1 MINIHALHHQT
12 TIPYAY
18 AKDKDHLYVRLR
30 TARDDFS
37 EIKVYY
43 RDRYLTKNIFKI
55 RTMKKSYRDIHFD
68 YYDAVLDLPRNRY
81 AYYFLLRDHEGK
93 VLYMDER
100 GVWEKRP
107 RVLRHYAFPY
117 IAEED
122 VYEGEDWLKKS
133 VCYQIFPDRFHRSE
147 NAEVVIGEKKLSPW
161 GDTPTTRSHFGG
173 NIKGITEKIPYLSE
187 LGITLLYFTPLFE
200 STSNHKYNTKDY
212 YKIDPSFG
220 TLEETKELVAKCH
233 EKGIRVVFDAVFN
246 HTGHDFFAFED
257 VLKHQEESRYK
268 DWYHLDSFP
277 VSKEKV
283 NYYTFAN
290 YIAYMP
296 KINLKNL
303 AARQYLLDVARYWI
317 EETGIDGY
325 RLDVCDELSHSF
337 LKDLRKVVKETKKD
351 AVIIGE
357 IMHEAEDFLEGS
369 ELDSIMNYPF
379 RHAMIDTFARGELS
393 LEEFFQVLIH
403 NQTIYREEITH
414 QMLNLLGSHDTPRF
428 LTETRGSREKLMLAT
443 AFQFLYKGVP
453 YVYYG
458 DEIGISGGMDPL
470 CRRTMSWDRGDW
482 DMELFRFFQ
491 ETIRMRKEND
501 VLSEGDFQVE
511 MISGKV
517 FSFSRNHN
525 GKRIL
530 AFFNLDNRLR
540 EIELKE
546 KLTGTDLYTGEN
558 VVLDGSIRMKGLS
571 FLAMEEKTR
580 ERLDKEEGSK

>member
-12 TIPYAY
+12 TNPYAY

-30 TARDDFS
+30 TAKDDFS

-55 RTMKKSYRDIHFD
+55 KTLKKSYKDMHFD
-68 YYDAVLDLPRNRY
+68 YYDEVIDLERNRY
-81 AYYFLLRDHEGK
+81 AYYFLLRDQEGK
-93 VLYMDER
+93 VWYMDER
-100 GVWEKRP
+100 GAWEKKP

-133 VCYQIFPDRFHRSE
+133 ICYQIFPDRFHRSE
-147 NAEVVIGEKKLSPW
+147 DAKVIVNEKKLTPW
-161 GDTPTTRSHFGG
+161 GDTPANRSHFGG
-173 NIKGITEKIPYLSE
+173 NIKGITEKIPYLQD

-212 YKIDPSFG
+212 YKIDPNFG
-220 TLEETKELVAKCH
+220 TLEETKEMVSKCH
-233 EKGIRVVFDAVFN
+233 DAGIRVVFDAVFN

-257 VLKHQEESRYK
+257 VLSHQEESRYK

-296 KINLKNL
+296 KINLKNT
-303 AARQYLLDVARYWI
+303 AAREYFLDVARYWI
-317 EETGIDGY
+317 KETGIDGY

-337 LKDLRKVVKETKKD
+337 LKDLRKVVKETKND

-357 IMHEAEDFLEGS
+357 IMHEAESFLEGN

-379 RHAMIDTFARGELS
+379 RHAMIDTFAREELS

-428 LTETRGSREKLMLAT
+428 LTETKGSKEKLKLAT

-458 DEIGISGGMDPL
+458 DEVGISGGKDPL
-470 CRRTMSWDRGDW
+470 CRRTMIWDEKAW
-482 DMELFRFFQ
+482 DQDLLGFFKD
-491 ETIRMRKEND
+491 TIRVRKENE
-501 VLSEGDFQVE
+501 VLVDGDFQVE
-511 MISGKV
+511 MISGRV
-517 FSFSRNHN
+517 FSFSRNLE
-525 GKRIL
+525 GKRIIV
-530 AFFNLDNRLR
+530 FFNLDKRLR
-540 EIELKE
+540 EITLPEIVK
-546 KLTGTDLYTGEN
+546 GRNLYTGER
-558 VVLDGSIRMKGLS
+558 VVLDGKIELKGLS
-571 FLAMEEKTR
+571 FIALEVDSKVKTGR
-580 ERLDKEEGSK
+580 KESGL